1 MTPSRPDDPSIPD
14 PSIPDS
20 AGASASKVDPED
32 LMLRAA
38 PRPVT
43 RINRR
48 VLIALSGTGLL
59 LILGA
64 TIFALDP
71 PRLFD
76 RDDTGRE
83 LYRTENNPTPD
94 GLEALPRR
102 YSDIARPP
110 VELGPPLA
118 GDIGPAV
125 VNAER
130 ELGIGPTPDLPFRPS
145 PEDDAARA
153 ERIRQARLAQ
163 QGRESGVFFQL
174 TSKTAGVAQADIS
187 GAGIPA
193 AQGTALTDRNPFEVA
208 SRGDVGGPL
217 ELDLQND
224 QNLQGRK
231 LDFLDQGVDAAIYNP
246 HALQDPASPYQVMA
260 GTVISASLVTG
271 INSDLP
277 GRVIAQVTEN
287 IYDTVSGTYLLIPQ
301 GSRVIG
307 TYDSVIAFGQD
318 RALVIWQRIIMP
330 DGSSVVIEN
339 LPATDV
345 AGYAGLE
352 DEVNFHTWRLLK
364 GIALS
369 TLLGVSTEL
378 TFGDE
383 ESDLVAAI
391 RESTQDSANQVGQ
404 RITERNLNI
413 QPTITI
419 RPGWPLRIIVNKD
432 LVLRPY
438 RDLGVIR

>member
-1 MTPSRPDDPSIPD
+1 MTTAREEGPSSVNPSE
-14 PSIPDS
+14 
-20 AGASASKVDPED
+20 AGAAKVDAEA
-32 LMLRAA
+32 LALRAG

-48 VLIALSGTGLL
+48 VLILLSGTGLL
-59 LILGA
+59 LIFGA

-76 RDDTGRE
+76 RSDTGRE
-83 LYRTENNPTPD
+83 LYRTDRNPTPE
-94 GLEALPRR
+94 GLEGLPRT
-102 YSDIARPP
+102 YSDLPRP
-110 VELGPPLA
+110 VELGPPLP
-118 GDIGPAV
+118 GDLGGAILDK
-125 VNAER
+125 ER
-130 ELGIGPTPDLPFRPS
+130 ELGIEPELPFRPS

-163 QGRESGVFFQL
+163 QGREAGVFFQL
-174 TSKTAGVAQADIS
+174 TSRAAGTAQADTTGIQTPIS
-187 GAGIPA
+187 D
-193 AQGTALTDRNPFEVA
+193 TRNPFDALRDTEA
-208 SRGDVGGPL
+208 GAGLG
-217 ELDLQND
+217 LDLQSD

-231 LDFLDQGVDAAIYNP
+231 IDFLNQGVDAAIYNP

-260 GTVISASLVTG
+260 GTIISASLVTG

-287 IYDTVSGTYLLIPQ
+287 VYDTVSGRHLLIPQ
-301 GSRVIG
+301 GARVIG
-307 TYDSVIAFGQD
+307 TYDSVIAFGQS
-318 RALVIWQRIIMP
+318 RALVVWRRIIMP

-352 DEVNFHTWRLLK
+352 DEVDFHTWRLLK
-364 GIALS
+364 GIVLS
-369 TLLGVSTEL
+369 TLLGVGTEL
-378 TFGDE
+378 SFGDDE
-383 ESDLVAAI
+383 GDLVKAI
-391 RESTQDSANQVGQ
+391 RESTQDSANRVGQ

-419 RPGWPLRIIVNKD
+419 RPGWPLRIIVHSD

-438 RDLGVIR
+438 RG

>member
-1 MTPSRPDDPSIPD
+1 MTEPGQAS
-14 PSIPDS
+14 
-20 AGASASKVDPED
+20 GASPGDPPYRGTPKIDPEEIA
-32 LMLRAA
+32 LRAQ

-48 VLIALSGTGLL
+48 ALFLLSGTGLL
-59 LILGA
+59 SILGA

-76 RDDTGRE
+76 RDDIGRE
-83 LYRTENNPTPD
+83 LIRTENNPTPE
-94 GLEALPRR
+94 GLETLPRR
-102 YSDIARPP
+102 YSEIPRPT

-130 ELGIGPTPDLPFRPS
+130 KLGIAPPGQLPFRPS
-145 PEDDAARA
+145 PEDDAERA
-153 ERIRQARLAQ
+153 ERIRQAHLAQ

-174 TSKTAGVAQADIS
+174 TSRSA
-187 GAGIPA
+187 GAGDEA
-193 AQGTALTDRNPFEVA
+193 ALTGVNRGATIPTSGIDRNPFDA
-208 SRGDVGGPL
+208 LRAAQVGEKLGAGL
-217 ELDLQND
+217 SND

-231 LDFLDQGVDAAIYNP
+231 LDFLDQDVDVDIYNP

-287 IYDTVSGTYLLIPQ
+287 IYDTVSGRYVLIPQ

-307 TYDSVIAFGQD
+307 TYDSVIAFGQE
-318 RALVIWQRIIMP
+318 RALVVWQRIVMP

-339 LPATDV
+339 LPATDT

-352 DEVNFHTWRLLK
+352 DEVNFHTWRLLQ
-364 GIALS
+364 GIVLS
-369 TLLGVSTEL
+369 TLLGVSTEA
-378 TFGDE
+378 TFGDD
-383 ESDLVAAI
+383 ESDLVQAI
-391 RESTQDSANQVGQ
+391 REAAQDSANQVGQ

-438 RDLGVIR
+438 GDLGVIR

>member
-1 MTPSRPDDPSIPD
+1 MMNERRDDPSGPE
-14 PSIPDS
+14 PP
-20 AGASASKVDPED
+20 ASAAPKVDPEE
-32 LMLRAA
+32 LALRAT

-59 LILGA
+59 FILGA
-64 TIFALDP
+64 PIFALDP

-76 RDDTGRE
+76 RGDTGRE
-83 LYRTENNPTPD
+83 LYRTDNNPTPD

-102 YSDIARPP
+102 YSDIPRPP
-110 VELGPPLA
+110 VELGPPLP

-125 VNAER
+125 VGAER
-130 ELGIGPTPDLPFRPS
+130 ELGLEPAPALPFRPS

-163 QGRESGVFFQL
+163 QGREAGVFFQL
-174 TSKTAGVAQADIS
+174 TSGTAGATQADVS
-187 GAGIPA
+187 GAGIHTAPGAAPA
-193 AQGTALTDRNPFEVA
+193 DRNPFDVA
-208 SRGDVGGPL
+208 RGDDPRGPL

-231 LDFLDQGVDAAIYNP
+231 LDFLDQGVDADIYNP

-260 GTVISASLVTG
+260 GTVISASLLTG

-277 GRVIAQVTEN
+277 GRVTAQVTEN
-287 IYDTVSGTYLLIPQ
+287 IYDTVSGRYLLIPQ
-301 GSRVIG
+301 GARVIG

-330 DGSSVVIEN
+330 DGSSMVIEN
-339 LPATDV
+339 LPATDT

-352 DEVNFHTWRLLK
+352 DEVDFHTWRLLK
-364 GIALS
+364 GIVLS
-369 TLLGVSTEL
+369 TLLGVGTEL

-383 ESDLVAAI
+383 EDDLVEAI
-391 RESTQDSANQVGQ
+391 RESSQDSANQVGQ

>member
-1 MTPSRPDDPSIPD
+1 MTEPGQAS
-14 PSIPDS
+14 
-20 AGASASKVDPED
+20 GASLGDPPHRGTPKIDPEEIA
-32 LMLRAA
+32 LRAQ

-48 VLIALSGTGLL
+48 VLFLLSGTGLF
-59 LILGA
+59 LIFGA

-76 RDDTGRE
+76 RDDIGHE
-83 LYRTENNPTPD
+83 LIRTENNPTPE
-94 GLEALPRR
+94 GLETLPRR
-102 YSDIARPP
+102 YSEIPRPP
-110 VELGPPLA
+110 IELGPPLA

-130 ELGIGPTPDLPFRPS
+130 ELGIGAPGQLPFRPS
-145 PEDDAARA
+145 PEDDAERA

-174 TSKTAGVAQADIS
+174 ASRTAGLGGD
-187 GAGIPA
+187 AGEPQPA
-193 AQGTALTDRNPFEVA
+193 ANIARAAGEDLRSPFDIA
-208 SRGDVGGPL
+208 RGDAASESL
-217 ELDLQND
+217 ELNLQND

-231 LDFLDQGVDAAIYNP
+231 LDFLGDEVDADIYNP

-260 GTVISASLVTG
+260 GTVIAASLITG

-287 IYDTVSGTYLLIPQ
+287 VYDTVSGRYVLIPQ

-307 TYDSVIAFGQD
+307 TYDSVVAFGQE
-318 RALVIWQRIIMP
+318 RALVVWQRIIMP

-339 LPATDV
+339 LPATDT

-352 DEVNFHTWRLLK
+352 DEVSFHTWRLLK
-364 GIALS
+364 GIVLS

-378 TFGDE
+378 TFGDDE
-383 ESDLVAAI
+383 DDLVAAI
-391 RESTQDSANQVGQ
+391 RESAQDSANQIGQ

-413 QPTITI
+413 QPTITV

-432 LVLRPY
+432 MVLRPY
-438 RDLGVIR
+438 HDPGVIR

>member
-1 MTPSRPDDPSIPD
+1 MTEPGET
-14 PSIPDS
+14 
-20 AGASASKVDPED
+20 AGAGGDPPSGAAPKIDPEEIA
-32 LMLRAA
+32 LRAQ
-38 PRPVT
+38 PRLVT

-48 VLIALSGTGLL
+48 VLFLLSGTGLL

-76 RDDTGRE
+76 RDETGRE
-83 LYRTENNPTPD
+83 LIRTENNPTPE
-94 GLEALPRR
+94 GLETLPRR
-102 YSDIARPP
+102 YSEIPRPP

-130 ELGIGPTPDLPFRPS
+130 ELGIAPPGQLPFRPS

-174 TSKTAGVAQADIS
+174 MSRTAGVVGEPGSVAEIARAAGEDSRSPFDIARGDAVS
-187 GAGIPA
+187 GA
-193 AQGTALTDRNPFEVA
+193 
-208 SRGDVGGPL
+208 L
-217 ELDLQND
+217 ELDLEND
-224 QNLQGRK
+224 QNFQGRK
-231 LDFLDQGVDAAIYNP
+231 LDFLGEEVDSAIYNP

-260 GTVISASLVTG
+260 GTVIAASLITG

-287 IYDTVSGTYLLIPQ
+287 VYDTVSGRYVLIPQ
-301 GSRVIG
+301 GSRVMG
-307 TYDSVIAFGQD
+307 TYDSVVAFGQE
-318 RALVIWQRIIMP
+318 RALVVWQRIIMP

-339 LPATDV
+339 LPATDT

-352 DEVNFHTWRLLK
+352 DEVNFHTWRLIQ

-369 TLLGVSTEL
+369 TLLGVSTEA
-378 TFGDE
+378 TFGDD
-383 ESDLVAAI
+383 ESDLVQAI
-391 RESTQDSANQVGQ
+391 RQSTQNSVNQAGQ

-413 QPTITI
+413 QPTITV
-419 RPGWPLRIIVNKD
+419 RPGWRLRIIVNKD
-432 LVLRPY
+432 MVLRPY
-438 RDLGVIR
+438 RDPGVIR

>member
-1 MTPSRPDDPSIPD
+1 MTEVGDSTGGGGIEA
-14 PSIPDS
+14 PDS
-20 AGASASKVDPED
+20 GPKIDPEEIA
-32 LMLRAA
+32 LRAQ

-48 VLIALSGTGLL
+48 VLFLLSGTGLF

-76 RDDTGRE
+76 DDDTGRE
-83 LYRTENNPTPD
+83 LIRTENNPTPE

-102 YSDIARPP
+102 YSEIPRPP
-110 VELGPPLA
+110 IELGPPLA

-125 VNAER
+125 VGAER
-130 ELGIGPTPDLPFRPS
+130 ELGIAPPGQMPFRPN
-145 PEDDAARA
+145 PEDDAERA

-163 QGRESGVFFQL
+163 QGRESSVFFQL
-174 TSKTAGVAQADIS
+174 TSRTAGIGDGTGAPGSVAEIARAAGEDARSPFDI
-187 GAGIPA
+187 A
-193 AQGTALTDRNPFEVA
+193 
-208 SRGDVGGPL
+208 RGDATDGSLG
-217 ELDLQND
+217 LDLQND

-231 LDFLDQGVDAAIYNP
+231 LDFLGEEVDSAIYNP
-246 HALQDPASPYQVMA
+246 HRLQDPASPYQVMA
-260 GTVISASLVTG
+260 GTVIAASLITG

-287 IYDTVSGTYLLIPQ
+287 IYDTVSGRYVLIPQ

-307 TYDSVIAFGQD
+307 TYDSVVAFGQE
-318 RALVIWQRIIMP
+318 RALVVWQRIIMP
-330 DGSSVVIEN
+330 DGSSIVIEN
-339 LPATDV
+339 LPATDT

-352 DEVNFHTWRLLK
+352 DKVNFHTWRLLQ
-364 GIALS
+364 GVALS
-369 TLLGVSTEL
+369 TLLGVSTEI
-378 TFGDE
+378 TFGDD
-383 ESDLVAAI
+383 ESDLVQAI
-391 RESTQDSANQVGQ
+391 RQSTQNSVNQAGQ

-413 QPTITI
+413 QPTITV

-432 LVLRPY
+432 MVLRPY
-438 RDLGVIR
+438 RDPGVIR

>member
-1 MTPSRPDDPSIPD
+1 MITSRDDGLSIPD
-14 PSIPDS
+14 PP
-20 AGASASKVDPED
+20 GADQAKVDPET
-32 LMLRAA
+32 LKLRAK

-48 VLIALSGTGLL
+48 VLILLSGAGLL
-59 LILGA
+59 LIFGA

-76 RDDTGRE
+76 RTDTGRE

-94 GLEALPRR
+94 GLEGLPRD
-102 YSDIARPP
+102 YGDLPRPP
-110 VELGPPLA
+110 VEPRIELGPPLP
-118 GDIGPAV
+118 GDLGGAILDK
-125 VNAER
+125 ER
-130 ELGIGPTPDLPFRPS
+130 ELGIEPPPELPFRPN
-145 PEDDAARA
+145 PEEDAARA

-174 TSKTAGVAQADIS
+174 TSGSAGAARAEIAGTQA
-187 GAGIPA
+187 A
-193 AQGTALTDRNPFEVA
+193 AAPDGNPFDILYSAENG
-208 SRGDVGGPL
+208 SGPG
-217 ELDLQND
+217 LDLEND

-231 LDFLDQGVDAAIYNP
+231 LDFLNQGVDAEIYNP
-246 HALQDPASPYQVMA
+246 HVLQDPASLYQVMA
-260 GTVISASLVTG
+260 GTVIAASLVTG

-287 IYDTVSGTYLLIPQ
+287 VYDTVLGSYLLIPQ

-307 TYDSVIAFGQD
+307 TYDSVVAFGQE
-318 RALVIWQRIIMP
+318 RALVVWQRIIMP

-339 LPATDV
+339 LPATDT
-345 AGYAGLE
+345 AGYAGLK
-352 DEVNFHTWRLLK
+352 DEVDFHTWRLLQ
-364 GIALS
+364 GIVLS
-369 TLLGVSTEL
+369 TLLGVGTEL

-383 ESDLVAAI
+383 ESDLVQAI
-391 RESTQDSANQVGQ
+391 RESAQDSGNQVGQ

-432 LVLRPY
+432 MVLRPY
-438 RDLGVIR
+438 RG

>member
-1 MTPSRPDDPSIPD
+1 MTEPGQI
-14 PSIPDS
+14 
-20 AGASASKVDPED
+20 AGAGGDPPSGTAPKIDPEEIA
-32 LMLRAA
+32 LRAQ

-48 VLIALSGTGLL
+48 VLFLLSGTGLL
-59 LILGA
+59 LIFGA

-76 RDDTGRE
+76 QDETGGE
-83 LYRTENNPTPD
+83 LIRTENNPTPE
-94 GLEALPRR
+94 GLETLPRR
-102 YSDIARPP
+102 YSEIPRPP

-130 ELGIGPTPDLPFRPS
+130 ELGIAPPGQLPFRPS

-174 TSKTAGVAQADIS
+174 TSRTAGVVGEPGSVAEIARAAGEDSRSPFDIARGDAAS
-187 GAGIPA
+187 GA
-193 AQGTALTDRNPFEVA
+193 
-208 SRGDVGGPL
+208 L
-217 ELDLQND
+217 ELDLEND
-224 QNLQGRK
+224 QNFQGRK
-231 LDFLDQGVDAAIYNP
+231 LDFLGEEVDSAIYNP
-246 HALQDPASPYQVMA
+246 HALQDPTSPYQVMA
-260 GTVISASLVTG
+260 GTVIAASLITG
-271 INSDLP
+271 INSNLP
-277 GRVIAQVTEN
+277 SRVIAQVTEN
-287 IYDTVSGTYLLIPQ
+287 VYDTVSGRYVLIPQ

-307 TYDSVIAFGQD
+307 TYDSVVAFGQE
-318 RALVIWQRIIMP
+318 RALVVWQRIIMP

-339 LPATDV
+339 LPATDT

-352 DEVNFHTWRLLK
+352 DEVNFHTWRLIQ

-369 TLLGVSTEL
+369 TLLGVSTEA
-378 TFGDE
+378 TFGDD
-383 ESDLVAAI
+383 ESDLVQAI
-391 RESTQDSANQVGQ
+391 RQSTQNSVNQAGQ

-413 QPTITI
+413 QPTITV

-432 LVLRPY
+432 MVLRPY
-438 RDLGVIR
+438 RDPGVIR

>member
-1 MTPSRPDDPSIPD
+1 MTESVQPAVADP
-14 PSIPDS
+14 
-20 AGASASKVDPED
+20 AGARKIDPEEIA
-32 LMLRAA
+32 LRAQ

-48 VLIALSGTGLL
+48 VLILLSGTGLL

-64 TIFALDP
+64 TIVALDP

-76 RDDTGRE
+76 RDDTGQE
-83 LYRTENNPTPD
+83 LIRTENNPTPD

-102 YSDIARPP
+102 YSDIPQPP
-110 VELGPPLA
+110 VALGPPLP
-118 GDIGPAV
+118 GDVGPAV
-125 VNAER
+125 VSAER
-130 ELGIGPTPDLPFRPS
+130 DLGIGPPPNLPFRPS
-145 PEDDAARA
+145 SEDDAARA

-174 TSKTAGVAQADIS
+174 ASRTAPL
-187 GAGIPA
+187 GAGAGGRQSIAEIARA
-193 AQGTALTDRNPFEVA
+193 AGADRRSPFDIA
-208 SRGDVGGPL
+208 RGEAQSGR
-217 ELDLQND
+217 LDPGLRND

-231 LDFLDQGVDAAIYNP
+231 LDFLDQGVDPDIYNP

-260 GTVISASLVTG
+260 GTVIAASLITG
-271 INSDLP
+271 LNSDLP

-287 IYDTVSGTYLLIPQ
+287 VYDTVSGDYLLIPQ

-307 TYDSVIAFGQD
+307 AYDSVIAFGQE
-318 RALVIWQRIIMP
+318 RALVVWRRIIMP
-330 DGSSVVIEN
+330 DGASVVIEN

-352 DEVNFHTWRLLK
+352 DAVDFHTWRLLK
-364 GIALS
+364 GITLS
-369 TLLGVSTEL
+369 TLLSVSTEL
-378 TFGDE
+378 TFGDDE
-383 ESDLVAAI
+383 DDLVEAI
-391 RESTQDSANQVGQ
+391 RESTQDNANQVGQ

-413 QPTITI
+413 QPTITV

-432 LVLRPY
+432 LILRPY
-438 RDLGVIR
+438 RDLGEIR